1 MSPRLFQRRTIW
13 LPTLM
18 GWICFLILGVALC
31 SFWWFKGESFLSLTK
46 REQGDILVVEGWI
59 GATGISAARSEFLQG
74 DYRTIITTSGLSGER
89 WDKQRWCYAAEA
101 EEQLLRS
108 GIPKE
113 HLIRATPADSDA
125 QRTFESAI
133 AVREALLTRGLRP
146 ISINLFT
153 RDVHARRSRLVYA
166 KVLGPNIKVGVI
178 AWLPPGHETGFWWKS
193 SDRAADM
200 LKETMGYWFELLM
213 NSARTDKRG

>member
-1 MSPRLFQRRTIW
+1 L
-13 LPTLM
+13 
-18 GWICFLILGVALC
+18 LIIGAALC
-31 SFWWFKGESFLSLTK
+31 SCWWFLGESFLSLTK

-59 GATGISAARSEFLQG
+59 GATGISAAKSEFIHG
-74 DYRTIITTSGLSGER
+74 NYRTIITTSGLSGER
-89 WDKQRWCYAAEA
+89 WDKQRWCYATEA

-113 HLIRATPADSDA
+113 QLIRAIPADSDA

-133 AVREALLTRGLRP
+133 AVREALHARGLRP

-178 AWLPPGHETGFWWKS
+178 AWLPPGYETSFWWKS
-193 SDRAADM
+193 SGRAADM

-213 NSARTDKRG
+213 NSARTDNRA